1 MSYEKKQRKKARWNG
16 YKWTWMIGYPGIL
29 IFELLVF
36 LFAPKTII
44 ELQKWEFWVII
55 LVIPI
60 FTGLLMMF
68 LGSESTKGLEL
79 KDMVRFIFD
88 FILSSGLGFVS
99 VFFVGNLLIN
109 LLDYSWFDPFSIFR
123 LFIGATLGS
132 SVMYLAFIYGWARG
146 RNTVN
151 KVMGQ
156 IGSIFA
162 LVIVYFV
169 MNIVISVIF

>member
-1 MSYEKKQRKKARWNG
+1 M
-16 YKWTWMIGYPGIL
+16 
-29 IFELLVF
+29 
-36 LFAPKTII
+36 
-44 ELQKWEFWVII
+44 II

-79 KDMVRFIFD
+79 KDMIRFIFD
-88 FILSSGLGFVS
+88 FFLSSSLGFIS
-99 VFFVGNLLIN
+99 AFFVGNLLIN

-132 SVMYLAFIYGWARG
+132 SVMCLAFIYGWAREK
-146 RNTVN
+146 NIVK
-151 KVMGQ
+151 KVMEQ
-156 IGSIFA
+156 IGSVFA

-169 MNIVISVIF
+169 INFVISIIFY